1 MAARASWNGH
11 RKGTTMPTA
20 RHILVPTDGTR
31 LSTRTVK
38 SALDLARALKARVTA
53 LHVIAPFTAPVYMDI
68 VIPVPELYSP
78 EDYKRRTQAYARR
91 MLEKIEQQGKAMGV
105 RCESL
110 SAVNDLPWK
119 AIIATAKSRKCD
131 LIVMASHGRRGVEAL
146 LLGSETHKV
155 LTHSKVPVLVC
166 R

>member
-1 MAARASWNGH
+1 M
-11 RKGTTMPTA
+11 TTA

-38 SALDLARALKARVTA
+38 SALELARALRAKVTA
-53 LHVIAPFTAPVYMDI
+53 LHVIAPFSAPMYMD
-68 VIPVPELYSP
+68 VMIPMPELYSP
-78 EDYKRRTQAYARR
+78 TDYKRRTQAYAKR
-91 MLEKIEQQGKAMGV
+91 MLEKVEQQARAMGV
-105 RCESL
+105 RCDSL

-155 LTHSKVPVLVC
+155 LTHSKTPVLVC